1 MKRHST
7 WLAIGLMLFVIVA
20 CSFGKKTANVST
32 TTNESAESDTSASD
46 STSTGAISD
55 LHMAKDDGKG
65 DPGEETSVFSAKDRT
80 VHSVAKLKEPKSGT
94 KIKFS
99 WWIVDA
105 EDTKNQ
111 KLRDI
116 EYTTRAFDNIVQG
129 HLTAPRDWPPGK
141 YKVEVYVNDNLEKT
155 VNFTVE

>member
-1 MKRHST
+1 MKRNPA
-7 WLAIGLMLFVIVA
+7 WLALGLMLFVIVA
-20 CSFGKKTANVST
+20 CSLGKKTTNVST
-32 TTNESAESDTSASD
+32 TTNESAGSDTSASD

-55 LHMAKDDGKG
+55 LHMAKDDKG
-65 DPGEETSVFSAKDRT
+65 DPGDETTVFSEKDRT
-80 VHSVAKLKEPKSGT
+80 VHSVAKLKEPKSGM

-99 WWIVDA
+99 WWVVDA
-105 EDTKNQ
+105 EGVKNQ

-116 EYTTRAFDNIVQG
+116 DYTTRAFDNIVHG